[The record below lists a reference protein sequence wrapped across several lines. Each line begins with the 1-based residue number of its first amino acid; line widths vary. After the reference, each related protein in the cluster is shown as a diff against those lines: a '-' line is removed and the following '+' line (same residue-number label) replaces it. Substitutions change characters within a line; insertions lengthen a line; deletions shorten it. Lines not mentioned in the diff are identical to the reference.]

1 MPDGPKDR
9 LEQALLQV
17 QSLIDSTVAIHR
29 DRSLQETRITV
40 VDGGYQAARDLM
52 ADLVAGASRTIDIV
66 HARMP
71 GAEREPAHSARAGR
85 ELVQGVQETVSVRL
99 LTSQDLVDEEF
110 VRAQQALDRPVEV
123 RFARVPP
130 LRAVFVD
137 GEVGFVVA
145 ESAVG
150 CRASMVRVP
159 ELVYTLHTL
168 FESVWRNAV
177 PAGERL
183 LFDDRDRGGLTRR
196 VLSSLC
202 AGVTDEVAARDL
214 GISIRTYRRHVA
226 EIMALLGA
234 NCRFQ
239 AGARAVELGLL
250 PRLAPR
256 GNQLGRREA

>member
-1 MPDGPKDR
+1 MPDGPKDK
-9 LEQALLQV
+9 LEEALLQV
-17 QSLIDSTVAIHR
+17 QNLIDSTVAIHR
-29 DRSLQETRITV
+29 DRSLQENKIQV
-40 VDGGYQAARDLM
+40 VDGGHQAVR
-52 ADLVAGASRTIDIV
+52 DLVADLFADASRTIDIV

-71 GAEREPAHSARAGR
+71 GAEREPTHSARVGR
-85 ELVQGVQETVSVRL
+85 ELVQDIPETVSVRL
-99 LTSQDLVDEEF
+99 LINQELVDEEF
-110 VRAQQALDRPVEV
+110 VREQQSLDRPVEV

-130 LRAVFVD
+130 LRAVIVD

-150 CRASMVRVP
+150 CRASVVRMP

-183 LFDDRDRGGLTRR
+183 LFDERDRGGLTRQ

-214 GISIRTYRRHVA
+214 AISIRTYRRHVA
-226 EIMALLGA
+226 EIMTLLGA

-256 GNQLGRREA
+256 GGHLGRRPT

>member
-1 MPDGPKDR
+1 MPDRPRDE

-17 QSLIDSTVAIHR
+17 QNLIDSTVAIHR
-29 DRSLQETRITV
+29 DRSFQEKRIQV
-40 VDGGYQAARDLM
+40 VDSGYQAMRDLV
-52 ADLVAGASRTIDIV
+52 AELVAGAARTIDFV

-71 GAEREPAHSARAGR
+71 GVGHEPAHGARAGR
-85 ELVQGVQETVSVRL
+85 ELLQGASETVSVRL
-99 LTSQDLVDEEF
+99 LTNQDLVDEEF
-110 VRAQQALDRPVEV
+110 VREQQGLDGRVEV

-130 LRAVFVD
+130 LRAVIVD

-150 CRASMVRVP
+150 CRASVVRMP
-159 ELVYTLHTL
+159 ELVYTLNTL

-183 LFDDRDRGGLTRR
+183 LFDQRDRGALTRQ

-202 AGVTDEVAARDL
+202 AGVTDEVAAREL
-214 GISIRTYRRHVA
+214 AISIRTYRRHVA

-250 PRLAPR
+250 PRPAPR
-256 GNQLGRREA
+256 GGHLGRSRI